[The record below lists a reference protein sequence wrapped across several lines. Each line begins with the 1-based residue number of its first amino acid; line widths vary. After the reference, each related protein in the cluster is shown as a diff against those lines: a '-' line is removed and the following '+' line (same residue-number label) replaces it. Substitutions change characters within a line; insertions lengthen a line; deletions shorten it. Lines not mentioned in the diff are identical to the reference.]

1 MFARIMAVVLTVI
14 LLLTVVLSGIG
25 WITLKDQ
32 QTETVMD
39 TLRTEAR
46 EIAYLAAQRT
56 DSIDLGFFGHTRSNK
71 NTYLQWKANE
81 VYEVWKSQGKEGGDA
96 LGAEY
101 GFTSSYQA
109 RAIRSRASM
118 GPTIAMEMNTFCIG
132 DIGLTPGTYEMFSTN
147 ALFVKEN
154 SPFETTFL
162 LSGTSTY
169 MPAAIAYTYRGYEQ
183 DTTFYAAG
191 SAEIMADQ
199 YVLMLKELKG
209 N

>member
-56 DSIDLGFFGHTRSNK
+56 SSIDLGFFGHTRSNK

-81 VYEVWKSQGKEGGDA
+81 VYE
-96 LGAEY
+96 EY
-101 GFTSSYQA
+101 GAYILVVDRNGRMMDNMNVAYADNPDFAKTLDGQD
-109 RAIRSRASM
+109 I
-118 GPTIAMEMNTFCIG
+118 MEALRNT
-132 DIGLTPGTYEMFSTN
+132 
-147 ALFVKEN
+147 
-154 SPFETTFL
+154 
-162 LSGTSTY
+162 
-169 MPAAIAYTYRGYEQ
+169 
-183 DTTFYAAG
+183 
-191 SAEIMADQ
+191 
-199 YVLMLKELKG
+199 
-209 N
+209 